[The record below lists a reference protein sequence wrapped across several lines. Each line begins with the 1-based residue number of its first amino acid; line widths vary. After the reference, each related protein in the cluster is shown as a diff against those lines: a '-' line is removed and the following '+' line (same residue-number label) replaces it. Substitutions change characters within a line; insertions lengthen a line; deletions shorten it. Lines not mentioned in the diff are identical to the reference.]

1 MSAYSVQRREHNQID
16 NIQIDE
22 KMIYSELGS
31 YPIVDTILLNG
42 CLWQIIGL
50 LIVTLFW
57 WSLNHTSW
65 WQQNISS
72 VDVYTFW
79 NTQKPLRSLKNVLE
93 KLRIISAHNN

>member
-42 CLWQIIGL
+42 CLWQIWAINSYAL
-50 LIVTLFW
+50 LMIT
-57 WSLNHTSW
+57 
-65 WQQNISS
+65 
-72 VDVYTFW
+72 
-79 NTQKPLRSLKNVLE
+79 KPH
-93 KLRIISAHNN
+93 KLMATKYK